1 MIPFDLAF
9 LFVGVAFA
17 LALVPGPDNIFVLTQ
32 SALHGRIAGLIV
44 TMGLASG
51 LIFHTTAVALG
62 VAVIFQT
69 SQYAFSALK
78 YAGAVYLLYL
88 AWKSFRASSGQFSGN
103 KTPAE
108 TAPKLFLRGLI
119 MNITNPKITI
129 FFLAFLPQFV
139 DPENG
144 SIVGQF
150 YQLGGLMVL
159 ATLCVFGFV
168 AVAAGSLG
176 DWLKGSPSAQIW
188 INRLSGLVFVSLA
201 VKLAW
206 AER

>member
-119 MNITNPKITI
+119 IISPTRRLQYFSSRFSRNLSTPRMDRSSGN
-129 FFLAFLPQFV
+129 
-139 DPENG
+139 
-144 SIVGQF
+144 SISS
-150 YQLGGLMVL
+150 
-159 ATLCVFGFV
+159 
-168 AVAAGSLG
+168 AG
-176 DWLKGSPSAQIW
+176 
-188 INRLSGLVFVSLA
+188 
-201 VKLAW
+201 
-206 AER
+206 

>member
-159 ATLCVFGFV
+159 ATLCVFGF
-168 AVAAGSLG
+168 LG

-206 AER
+206 AEK

>member
-168 AVAAGSLG
+168 AIAAGVLG
-176 DWLKGSPSAQIW
+176 DWLKSSPSAQIW

-206 AER
+206 AEK

>member
-168 AVAAGSLG
+168 AIAAGFLG
-176 DWLKGSPSAQIW
+176 DWLKSSSSAQIW

-206 AER
+206 AEK